1 MKKLCFIIR
10 LWRTI
15 GPDEVFEIATEAVE
29 AIEAVVAVEAAKGSR
44 DNEE

>member
-29 AIEAVVAVEAAKGSR
+29 AAIGSR